1 MKSAESSRGSV
12 SDSRRPPVKVG
23 GPRSY
28 GFRDMPNKILIPLQS
43 LISCFLES
51 PTNRQQWAQLR
62 DSEEATLWYLPK
74 ALTRPRK
81 SALAAMDCAKA
92 WLRGATPCPRS
103 GATTESARLRRHR
116 SGREELSHV
125 RGQGGGREEL
135 PHARGQG
142 SCVEELPHA

>member
-1 MKSAESSRGSV
+1 MIQVFFFQIIFRF
-12 SDSRRPPVKVG
+12 RLLQKVG
-23 GPRSY
+23 YSSLGYTVNPCC
-28 GFRDMPNKILIPLQS
+28 LIYFM
-43 LISCFLES
+43 CM
-51 PTNRQQWAQLR
+51 
-62 DSEEATLWYLPK
+62 
-74 ALTRPRK
+74 
-81 SALAAMDCAKA
+81 LAAMDCAKA